1 MGGLIWLASY
11 PKSGNTWLRAFLA
24 AVTSQMPEQEFDLS
38 ALKGFNIQASHYAC
52 YHPFTE
58 KTPRELTLED
68 LAALRPRAR
77 RARRGQRPLRSVRR
91 RLLGCAGAGRHGE
104 LCRPPYQP
112 RLAGR

>member
-68 LAALRPRAR
+68 LAALRPRAHGYMTKAHGR
-77 RARRGQRPLRSVRR
+77 SPSSSRPTPTSGRAAERP
-91 RLLGCAGAGRHGE
+91 
-104 LCRPPYQP
+104 
-112 RLAGR
+112 